1 MTESVDSQIVV
12 GEAKSFSKVERK
24 RRGLLDSDKFLD
36 AVRKTLTLSDTR
48 LADYLGVART
58 TVWRY
63 RTNPDNAPV
72 IEGAKAYLGTFFTEG
87 VPPSKM
93 TYEYFQAL
101 PHIRRWKEA
110 MDRRMV
116 SGGKQKRG
124 MRAFYH
130 VCRHLNRFPSKITAE
145 ECAKLV
151 VDQRT
156 RYYSDKPPIPKLA
169 YSSIREPIR
178 NFFMSVHNMSG
189 LYLKNLGIGTE
200 ALKGSGKYSRQ
211 RIPQDV
217 RHRFE
222 EIMIEKTKAT
232 GDIKFF
238 EALGNCKFNFSTG
251 TRISASLAFNFRKH
265 GYNLAEGKWI
275 FEIWDKGSRG
285 KKKRW
290 EKILMGDLL
299 GHFKR
304 YCSTRFEVALEDLES
319 QLPFAT
325 DHLYPSFMR
334 YNGTPY
340 CDKIREIIKPALI
353 EAGIPYS
360 DFPPTHI
367 WRHTFAQDGL
377 RATSYNYE
385 LVASL
390 GGWVNTRILKEHYGQ
405 MGETDREQGLLRMMG
420 VNIPQ
425 EVHELRW

>member
-1 MTESVDSQIVV
+1 MTERVDSQIVL
-12 GEAKSFSKVERK
+12 GESESFFKVEKK
-24 RRGLLDSDKFLD
+24 RRGLIDSDKFID
-36 AVRKTLTLSDTR
+36 AVRRTLTLSDTR

-63 RTNPDNAPV
+63 RTNSDNTPV
-72 IEGAKAYLGTFFTEG
+72 IEEAKGYLGAFFTEG

-101 PHIRRWKEA
+101 PPIRRWKEA

-116 SGGKQKRG
+116 PSRRQTRW
-124 MRAFYH
+124 MQIFCH
-130 VCRHLNRFPSKITAE
+130 VCRHLNRFPSKITVE
-145 ECAKLV
+145 DCAKFV
-151 VDQRT
+151 VEQRT
-156 RYYSDKPPIPKLA
+156 RYYADEPQIPNIA
-169 YSSIREPIR
+169 YSTIRGPIR

-211 RIPQDV
+211 RVPKAV

-222 EIMIEKTKAT
+222 QILIEKMKAT

-265 GYNLAEGKWI
+265 DYNLAEGKWM

-285 KKKRW
+285 TKKRW

-299 GHFKR
+299 DHFKM
-304 YCSTRFEVALEDLES
+304 YCALRFKVTPQDLET
-319 QLPFAT
+319 QLPFVT
-325 DHLYPSFMR
+325 DHLYPSFIKE
-334 YNGTPY
+334 NGNLHD
-340 CDKIREIIKPALI
+340 DKIREIIKPALI

-367 WRHTFAQDGL
+367 WRHTFAQEGL
-377 RATSYNYE
+377 RATGYNYE

-405 MGETDREQGLLRMMG
+405 MGETAREQGLLRMMG
-420 VNIPQ
+420 VNVPQ
-425 EVHELRW
+425 EVHELKW